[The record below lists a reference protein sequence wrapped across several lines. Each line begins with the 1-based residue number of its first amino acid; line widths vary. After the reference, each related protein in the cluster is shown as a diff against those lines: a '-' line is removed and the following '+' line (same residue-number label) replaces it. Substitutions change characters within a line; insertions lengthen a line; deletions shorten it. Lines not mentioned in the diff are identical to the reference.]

1 MLRRAGVAAVLVLAL
16 SQTAHASDEPVTLT
30 VAAPSV
36 AAVGVPF
43 RLTTEVAADAGA
55 LDIRTAPLRIRVR
68 LAGECGGTFDTT
80 PGTTVIDAELQP
92 APASGKAYDRRF
104 ARTLTLPS
112 LGTLTACAFL
122 EQEGDNRM
130 FGFDSSTQIA
140 LTKRCTTASRRVST
154 SSKHVTS
161 DRRALRHAHG
171 TRAKQRDRRRLARA
185 RTQLAH
191 AKAGQ
196 KTACAG

>member
-1 MLRRAGVAAVLVLAL
+1 MLRRAGVAAALLLAL

-30 VAAPSV
+30 VDGPSV

-43 RLTTEVAADAGA
+43 RLTTEVAADARA
-55 LDIRTAPLRIRVR
+55 LDARTAPLRIRVR
-68 LAGECGGTFDTT
+68 LASECGGTFDST

-92 APASGKAYDRRF
+92 APATGKAYDRRF

-122 EQEGDNRM
+122 EEEGDNRM
-130 FGFDSSTQIA
+130 FAFDSSTQIA
-140 LTKRCTTASRRVST
+140 LTKRCTAAARLASER
-154 SSKHVTS
+154 SKRVTS
-161 DRRALRHAHG
+161 ARRALRHAHG
-171 TRAKQRDRRRLARA
+171 TRAKQRAGRRLARA

-191 AKAGQ
+191 AEAGQ